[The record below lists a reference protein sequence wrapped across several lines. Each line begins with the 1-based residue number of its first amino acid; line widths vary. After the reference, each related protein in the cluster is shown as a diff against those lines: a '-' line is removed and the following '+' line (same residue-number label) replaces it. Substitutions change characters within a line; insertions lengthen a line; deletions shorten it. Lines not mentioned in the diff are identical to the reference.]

1 MKLSAMILALF
12 LPYVAFAGHHEEK
25 PAATA
30 EKPAMPVEMA
40 ATAEKPA
47 MPAMPAMPAA
57 KPAMPAAKPAMPT
70 EKPAARVTPA
80 S

>member
-1 MKLSAMILALF
+1 MRMKLSAMILALF

-47 MPAMPAMPAA
+47 MPA
-57 KPAMPAAKPAMPT
+57 AKPAMPT

>member
-47 MPAMPAMPAA
+47 MPA
-57 KPAMPAAKPAMPT
+57 AKPAMPT